1 MMNGVLVTFLVILG
15 AGFAVLIGYA
25 TSHRFLSGRERSSD
39 VDISLESQLGAQSQ
53 AAYMAQ
59 VRDRNRQDLV
69 GKYGGRYQMRPVMQD
84 MESEVGTSQ
93 Y

>member
-1 MMNGVLVTFLVILG
+1 MNGVLVTFLVIVG

-25 TSHRFLSGRERSSD
+25 VSHRFMTGRERSSD
-39 VDISLESQLGAQSQ
+39 VDVGLEGQVGLQSQ
-53 AAYMAQ
+53 AVYMAQ

-69 GKYGGRYQMRPVMQD
+69 GKYGSRYQMRPISQN
-84 MESEVGTSQ
+84 MESAAGTSQ